1 MFMNLTID
9 KLPEAKHFK
18 AESKVEIEQS
28 TAVKPAIFMLM
39 DLLGV
44 VFIFWGLGEQFGRL
58 DWLPASLKI
67 NHIGL
72 IMILIGFLLTL
83 PFLAWVL
90 KSVSKLFNSI
100 SI

>member
-9 KLPEAKHFK
+9 SLPNAKNFK
-18 AESKVEIEQS
+18 IESTAEIKQS

-44 VFIFWGLGEQFGRL
+44 VFIFWGLGEQFERL
-58 DWLPASLKI
+58 DWLPASLNI

-72 IMILIGFLLTL
+72 IMILIGFILTI

-90 KSVSKLFNSI
+90 KSVSKLLNSI

>member
-1 MFMNLTID
+1 MNLTLD
-9 KLPEAKHFK
+9 RLPDAKDFK
-18 AESKVEIEQS
+18 PESTAEIEQS
-28 TAVKPAIFMLM
+28 TAIKPVIFMVM

-44 VFIFWGLGEQFGRL
+44 VFIFWGLGEQFERL
-58 DWLPASLKI
+58 DWLPASLNI

-90 KSVSKLFNSI
+90 KSASKLLNRI

>member
-9 KLPEAKHFK
+9 RLPDAKDFK
-18 AESKVEIEQS
+18 PEPTAEMKQS
-28 TAVKPAIFMLM
+28 IVVNPIIFMVM

-44 VFIFWGLGEQFGRL
+44 VFIFWGLGEQFERL
-58 DWLPASLKI
+58 DWLPASLNI

-72 IMILIGFLLTL
+72 IMILIGFILTL

-90 KSVSKLFNSI
+90 KSASKLLNRI